1 MVVPETQDRINAA
14 CDTGPLISALQC
26 SAVELL
32 KRYLARLY
40 ITRLEQVELER
51 HGWGHE
57 IDALIEDG
65 FVTIASDL
73 DLAEREQAQN
83 LAHRIA
89 VHPLSGSSDPA
100 QHLPEAEMLVVSLR
114 PQLRCRIVLLDEKAA
129 RAIALE
135 IGLRVTGFPGIL
147 ARAGLDGLLT
157 KSDIRKLLASCQ
169 RQGTHYSDALITYV
183 AETYGR

>member
-1 MVVPETQDRINAA
+1 MSVNV
-14 CDTGPLISALQC
+14 
-26 SAVELL
+26 
-32 KRYLARLY
+32 
-40 ITRLEQVELER
+40 
-51 HGWGHE
+51 
-57 IDALIEDG
+57 
-65 FVTIASDL
+65 
-73 DLAEREQAQN
+73 AEREQAQN

-100 QHLPEAEMLVVSLR
+100 RHLPEAEMLVVSLR
-114 PQLRCRIVLLDEKAA
+114 PELRCRIVLLDEKAA

-157 KSDIRKLLASCQ
+157 KSDIRKLLTSCQ
-169 RQGTHYSDALITYV
+169 QQGTHYSDALITYV